1 MCEKLLP
8 LNVWNLIGAGE
19 EQHTTQLRL
28 LKVFAEMCAFCG
40 SLDKPTEK
48 VEAIY
53 NVLLVSV
60 VAMNAIRHFGCL
72 ILAHICRNT
81 CLSRQRMPT

>member
-1 MCEKLLP
+1 MESTQFIKFMCEKLLP

-19 EQHTTQLRL
+19 EQHTTQHRL

-40 SLDKPTEK
+40 SLEKPAEK

-53 NVLLVSV
+53 NVLLVSFDECCV
-60 VAMNAIRHFGCL
+60 
-72 ILAHICRNT
+72 
-81 CLSRQRMPT
+81 